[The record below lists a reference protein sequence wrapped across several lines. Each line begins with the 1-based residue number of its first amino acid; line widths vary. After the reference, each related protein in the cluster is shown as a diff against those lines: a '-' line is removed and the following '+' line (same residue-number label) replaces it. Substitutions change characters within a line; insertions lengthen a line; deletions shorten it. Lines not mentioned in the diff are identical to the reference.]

1 MGTSIRSH
9 TISTALFSKAQ
20 RGLLALFFTRPEDSH
35 YLRQVVRAVR
45 IGQGGA
51 QRELARWVEAGLLLR
66 TRHGNQVHYQANR
79 ECPVFEELRSLAV
92 KTAGV
97 ADVLREG
104 LASLAA
110 RITVAF
116 VHGSVA
122 RGTEKAASDVDLV
135 VIGEVSFTEVVA
147 ATRPLQDTLGR
158 EVNPTVYPVREFR
171 AKLRAKHQFVRSLV
185 ETPKIFVV
193 GGDREFSRLGAK

>member
-1 MGTSIRSH
+1 MGSRIQSH

-20 RGLLALFFTRPEDSH
+20 RGLLALFFTHPEESH
-35 YLRQVVRAVR
+35 YLRQVVRTVG

-51 QRELARWVEAGLLLR
+51 QRELARWVEAGLLVR
-66 TRHGNQVHYQANR
+66 TRRGNQVHYQANR

-97 ADVLREG
+97 ADVLREA
-104 LASLAA
+104 LASLAD

-122 RGTEKAASDVDLV
+122 RGTEKATSDVDMV
-135 VIGEVSFTEVVA
+135 VIGDVKFLEVVT
-147 ATRPLQDTLGR
+147 ATRWAQDTLGR

-171 AKLRAKHQFVRSLV
+171 AKLRAKQHFATSLV
-185 ETPKIFVV
+185 QSPKIYVV
-193 GGDREFSRLGAK
+193 GGEHEFSQLGE